1 MKFKCNRNLNSF
13 CVLLAPLDLTLQEK
27 KKLPRRECMIIIP
40 CIHTSRNIIIQGTP
54 RWMKHGEDD

>member
-1 MKFKCNRNLNSF
+1 
-13 CVLLAPLDLTLQEK
+13 LAPFDLTLQEK

-40 CIHTSRNIIIQGTP
+40 CIHTSRNIIIQGIP